1 MLNEFS
7 LERPKRILES
17 QYNDDTPGG
26 LIRAIVKD
34 FPPFRTASKPNE
46 WEQGY
51 HCVIDTLWH
60 IANEFDQLEKQENQ

>member
-1 MLNEFS
+1 MM
-7 LERPKRILES
+7 
-17 QYNDDTPGG
+17 TPGG

-34 FPPFRTASKPNE
+34 FPPFRTAAKPNE

-60 IANEFDQLEKQENQ
+60 IALTNLINLKNKKINEVFILFSE